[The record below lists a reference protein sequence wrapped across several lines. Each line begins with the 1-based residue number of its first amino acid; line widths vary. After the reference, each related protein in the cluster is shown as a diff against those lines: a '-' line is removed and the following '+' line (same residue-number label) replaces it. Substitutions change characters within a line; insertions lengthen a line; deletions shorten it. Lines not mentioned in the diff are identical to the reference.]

1 MEVEFTQPQLQVEV
15 VFTQPQSQ
23 VFVREVLQSQP
34 QSQPEFTLLN
44 TFEEKSLIL
53 VPPYIFYTLQYVRW
67 LVFVSYILKINSNNN
82 IL

>member
-53 VPPYIFYTLQYVRW
+53 VPPYIFYTLQYVRR

>member
-1 MEVEFTQPQLQVEV
+1 MEEEFTQPQLQVEV

>member
-1 MEVEFTQPQLQVEV
+1 LEVEFTQPQLQVEV

>member
-1 MEVEFTQPQLQVEV
+1 LEEEFTQPQLQVEV